1 MKHVFLLMMMVIFLS
16 TISYAINAPVD
27 IEISHNNTHVLLN
40 WNPVTSANSYKVF
53 VCDIPY
59 GAFTLDETGVFTS
72 STSWTKPET
81 SPKMFYQVTAVTG
94 LEPVNLRSAENYVIL
109 AKSAISTVPSSAI
122 TGDVGLSPA
131 AASYITGF
139 SLSLDPSGTFST
151 SPQVTGHLFAADY
164 VPPTPSNLTTAISNM
179 ETAYVDAAGRPTPDF
194 NNLLSGDIS
203 GQTLV
208 PGLYKWNGQVIINT
222 PITLSG
228 AHDDVWIFQIAGGVT
243 MAPNTS
249 VILGAGAQAK
259 NIFWQVVD
267 QVELGA
273 HAHMEGIVLCSTAI
287 ILGFN
292 ASVNGR
298 LLAQTAVTLDQNT
311 VTQPSP

>member
-1 MKHVFLLMMMVIFLS
+1 
-16 TISYAINAPVD
+16 
-27 IEISHNNTHVLLN
+27 
-40 WNPVTSANSYKVF
+40 
-53 VCDIPY
+53 
-59 GAFTLDETGVFTS
+59 
-72 STSWTKPET
+72 
-81 SPKMFYQVTAVTG
+81 
-94 LEPVNLRSAENYVIL
+94 
-109 AKSAISTVPSSAI
+109 
-122 TGDVGLSPA
+122 
-131 AASYITGF
+131 
-139 SLSLDPSGTFST
+139 
-151 SPQVTGHLFAADY
+151 
-164 VPPTPSNLTTAISNM
+164 M